1 MIATFVLI
9 IANLSI
15 IFNEGYKNRVPEIL
29 QKVSLK
35 DPWNL
40 LRNSKNQICYNNKS
54 LCDFNTS
61 SDKKIYL
68 VGDSHAASIM
78 YDIKDRIIKKKYQF
92 ITSTFSGC
100 LYFPGF
106 NLVNTKTDK
115 IDENCNNRYFQK
127 LKETLLKEKNSILV
141 FGGRYQLYFSDYNLF
156 DNQEGGLEGEQWGN
170 SYISNGEYKTIQN
183 SFKDEIL
190 ELSNNNKIILVYPLP
205 EVGWD
210 PKQKILSQWIIN
222 KSLKDSEFKNINT
235 SYQVFNNR
243 TKSSFELL
251 DSIKGDNIYRVYP
264 HKLFCNTLIT
274 NRCITH
280 DGKNIFYA
288 DSNHPSLKG
297 AEMINNLII
306 KEIIKIEL
314 KSK

>member
-1 MIATFVLI
+1 
-9 IANLSI
+9 
-15 IFNEGYKNRVPEIL
+15 
-29 QKVSLK
+29 
-35 DPWNL
+35 
-40 LRNSKNQICYNNKS
+40 
-54 LCDFNTS
+54 
-61 SDKKIYL
+61 
-68 VGDSHAASIM
+68 M

-127 LKETLLKEKNSILV
+127 LKETLLEEKNSILV